1 MHMNIHKNVL
11 RKTGVI
17 ALISMTISHI
27 ISAGDINSFLKS
39 ANIEPQNIEK
49 TFTPNIP
56 AWRLKQSEI
65 LFDLDSGKKF

>member
-1 MHMNIHKNVL
+1 
-11 RKTGVI
+11 
-17 ALISMTISHI
+17 MTISHI
-27 ISAGDINSFLKS
+27 ISAGDINLFVKS
-39 ANIEPQNIEK
+39 ANIETQNIEK